1 MDIHASDVLLI
12 EKYRP
17 RRIDDLID
25 NCLID
30 AGINFRQIVEHP
42 FSMPHMLLHSTSP
55 GTGKSTAIRVLV
67 DALGADYSF
76 IDGSVET
83 GIDVI
88 RGTKVSEFA
97 RTLPMN
103 PNVPKIIHIEE
114 ADRLTP
120 QAQDALKDKMDRM
133 VMSNMCRVIITCN
146 QVYRLS
152 DTLVSRCKGATANM
166 SNPDKQRIYTMLMT
180 VRDGEHLDLTTNQIW
195 EIVNAFY
202 PDIRSMIYALH
213 SYMTSGTYT
222 LETPRVIANTIYTAI
237 IAKNYDVALNHAYRR
252 DIDHRAILH
261 RICDLVYY
269 SDHLPTFK
277 AKLPYLRIIAQTDY
291 EIAMSAKPEIAFL
304 VGIGNMVEV

>member
-1 MDIHASDVLLI
+1 MDVHASDSLLI

-25 NCLID
+25 NCLLESGID
-30 AGINFRQIVEHP
+30 FQQIVEHP

-67 DALGADYSF
+67 ETLDADYSF

-88 RGTKVSEFA
+88 RGPKVSEFS
-97 RTLPMN
+97 RTLSSR
-103 PNVPKIIHIEE
+103 PNAPKIIHIEE

-120 QAQDALKDKMDRM
+120 QAQDALKDRMDRM
-133 VMSNMCRVIITCN
+133 IMSNTCRVIITCN
-146 QVYRLS
+146 RVYRLN
-152 DTLVSRCKGATANM
+152 DALVSRCKGAIANM
-166 SNPDKQRIYTMLMT
+166 GNPDKPRIYTMLIT
-180 VRDGEHLDLTTNQIW
+180 IRDREHLDLTQNQIW

-202 PDIRSMIYALH
+202 PDIRSMIHALH
-213 SYMTSGTYT
+213 SYMTSGMYT
-222 LETPRVIANTIYTAI
+222 LETPRVIANAMYTAI
-237 IAKNYDVALNHAYRR
+237 MANNYDVALDYAYRR

-261 RICDLVYY
+261 RICDLIYY
-269 SDHLPTFK
+269 SDTLPTFE

-291 EIAMSAKPEIAFL
+291 EIASGAKPEIAFL
-304 VGIGNMVEV
+304 VGVGAMVEV